1 MISYVCTDSCAWAL
15 LIIRLLVGTTF
26 ALHGS
31 QKVFGLFDGP
41 GLAGFAHYVTTLGLP
56 AILGYSAGLIEFFC
70 GAALTLGI
78 LPRIAAFL
86 LIFIMLVAIWKVHLR
101 HGFFGQNGGFEY
113 PLNLIILL
121 IVIIIAGPG
130 KLSLLAL

>member
-1 MISYVCTDSCAWAL
+1 MIYLFTDSCAWAL
-15 LIIRLLVGTTF
+15 LAIRLLVGTTF

-31 QKVFGLFDGP
+31 QKVLGLFDGP
-41 GLAGFAHYVTTLGLP
+41 GLAGFAHYITTLGLP
-56 AILGYSAGLIEFFC
+56 AMLGYV
-70 GAALTLGI
+70 AALVEFCCGIALALGI
-78 LPRIAAFL
+78 LPQLVALL
-86 LIFIMLVAIWKVHLR
+86 LIPVMVVAIWKVHVR

-130 KLSLLAL
+130 RLALLSF